1 MTFKDVTKIQ
11 INKDTK
17 HVHFGV
23 RISETFV
30 HNLVFELSTFILLMQ
45 QDVKWSGKIHSKDW
59 IIEKLSNKIKI
70 YSKNY
75 EFHYRLTNTEWETVR
90 KQFISALRKNKLA

>member
-1 MTFKDVTKIQ
+1 MTFKDITKIQ

-17 HVHFGV
+17 HVHFGIKV
-23 RISETFV
+23 SETFV

-45 QDVKWSGKIHSKDW
+45 KDVKWSGKIHNNDW
-59 IIEKLSNKIKI
+59 VVEKLPSKTKI

-75 EFHYRLTNTEWETVR
+75 EYHYRLTNTDWEIVR
-90 KQFISALRKNKLA
+90 KQFASALRKSNLA